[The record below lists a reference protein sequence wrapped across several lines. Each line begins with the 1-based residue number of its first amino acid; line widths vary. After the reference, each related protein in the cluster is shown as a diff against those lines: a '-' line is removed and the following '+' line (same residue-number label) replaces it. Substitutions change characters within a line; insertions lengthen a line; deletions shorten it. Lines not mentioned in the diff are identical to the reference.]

1 MHVKNFEC
9 THYIIKNVHILHI
22 KIFIFAHLMHSC
34 TKLCTFYAHDKNVQS
49 NLHNCTLHNCTPS
62 LIAPFNLVPACG
74 FSVNCIPPT
83 STLCNYFL
91 KQLYNI
97 NLHNCTHVTHTLK
110 IKVLYV
116 NLAGLQLLLS
126 SKSTFRMQILSCIQG
141 NCKKLNPIRITKC

>member
-1 MHVKNFEC
+1 MHIENFEC

-62 LIAPFNLVPACG
+62 LIAPFSLVPAWG
-74 FSVNCIPPT
+74 FSVNCTPPT
-83 STLCNYFL
+83 STLCNYFS
-91 KQLYNI
+91 YNI
-97 NLHNCTHVTHTLK
+97 NLHNYTHMIYTLK

-116 NLAGLQLLLS
+116 KLAGLQLLLS
-126 SKSTFRMQILSCIQG
+126 SKSKFKMQILSFI
-141 NCKKLNPIRITKC
+141 

>member
-1 MHVKNFEC
+1 MHIKNFEC

-49 NLHNCTLHNCTPS
+49 NLHNCTLHNCTTS
-62 LIAPFNLVPACG
+62 LIAPFSLVPTWG
-74 FSVNCIPPT
+74 FSVNCTYTAIIF
-83 STLCNYFL
+83 S

-97 NLHNCTHVTHTLK
+97 NLHYCTHVTYTLK

-116 NLAGLQLLLS
+116 KLAGLQRLLS
-126 SKSTFRMQILSCIQG
+126 SKSTFRMQILSCI
-141 NCKKLNPIRITKC
+141 